1 MKKTPPTRRRFELG
15 LLASLAFILAA
26 FEWTVVETGTTAFH
40 ADYGGLLLEPE
51 LVPAHTVSKPA
62 PPQRPLNIV
71 PIITPD
77 PPKPDPNPVNI
88 PAKDPLLGKLH
99 TFNFDEFGSGD
110 GDEEI
115 ETVLVAEHMPHFR
128 ECTNVLDRDA
138 ERSCTEQSLISLI
151 QSCAKF
157 PPMLRESGIG
167 GVVFVQFNVD
177 EFGKIR
183 DAQVLKEA
191 HPKLNRAA
199 LQALDCIPQMEPGT
213 QQGRPVRVT
222 YTIPVRFT
230 IR

>member
-26 FEWTVVETGTTAFH
+26 FEWTEVETGKTAFY
-40 ADYGGLLLEPE
+40 ADYSGLMLEPE
-51 LVPAHTVSKPA
+51 LVPAHIISKPA
-62 PPQRPLNIV
+62 PPQRPLNID
-71 PIITPD
+71 PIITPES
-77 PPKPDPNPVNI
+77 PKPDPSPVSF
-88 PAKDPLLGKLH
+88 PEKDPLLGKLH
-99 TFNFDEFGSGD
+99 AFDIDEFGSGD
-110 GDEEI
+110 GEEEI

-128 ECTNVLDRDA
+128 DCTDVLDRDA
-138 ERSCTEQSLISLI
+138 ERNCTEQSMISMI

-157 PPMLRESGIG
+157 PPMLREAGIG

-177 EFGKIR
+177 EFGGIR

-230 IR
+230 VR

>member
-26 FEWTVVETGTTAFH
+26 FEWTEVETGKTAFY
-40 ADYGGLLLEPE
+40 ADYNGLMLEPE
-51 LVPAHTVSKPA
+51 LVPAHIISKPA
-62 PPQRPLNIV
+62 PPQRPLNID
-71 PIITPD
+71 PIITPE
-77 PPKPDPNPVNI
+77 PPKPDPSPVSF
-88 PAKDPLLGKLH
+88 PEKDPLLGKLH
-99 TFNFDEFGSGD
+99 AFDIDEFGSGD
-110 GDEEI
+110 GEEEI

-128 ECTNVLDRDA
+128 DCTDVLDRDA
-138 ERSCTEQSLISLI
+138 ERNCTEQSMISMI

-157 PPMLRESGIG
+157 PPMLREAGIG

-177 EFGKIR
+177 EFGHIR

-230 IR
+230 VR